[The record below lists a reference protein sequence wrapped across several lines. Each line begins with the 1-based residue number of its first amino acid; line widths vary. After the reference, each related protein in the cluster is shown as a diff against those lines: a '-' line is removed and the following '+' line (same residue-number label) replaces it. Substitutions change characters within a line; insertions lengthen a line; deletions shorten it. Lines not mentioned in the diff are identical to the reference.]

1 MNYWVDGCTSRK
13 CQERGRLVINHFKGV
28 AFCFLMPLLF
38 YVFLLFACYGIW
50 GVVFHGMLAPR
61 SDVVGGMLFIG
72 FLLFG
77 DV

>member
-1 MNYWVDGCTSRK
+1 
-13 CQERGRLVINHFKGV
+13 VISHFRGV
-28 AFCFLMPLLF
+28 AFCFSMSLLF
-38 YVFLLFACYGIW
+38 YMFLLFACYGIW

-61 SDVVGGMLFIG
+61 SNIGGGTLFLE